1 MPASRSRLRGPALMA
16 VAAFT
21 LHQLRY
27 LLAPADAA
35 ERAEHAYIPFIAMLV
50 VLLFALAAG
59 QLALRLAVARED
71 GDGEAEPRP
80 FWVAWLT
87 SAVALVAIFAG
98 QELLEALL
106 SGGAPA
112 DPLAGGG
119 LWALPLAL
127 LLGFLVAVAL
137 RWAGTVVRAAVR
149 RARRRTRPGP
159 APRPVWRPKPPA
171 GSVLA
176 RYLAGR
182 GPPLPS

>member
-1 MPASRSRLRGPALMA
+1 MV

-35 ERAEHAYIPFIAMLV
+35 EQADHAYIPFIAMLV

-59 QLALRLAVARED
+59 QLALRVAVARDD
-71 GDGEAEPRP
+71 GAGEAEPRR

-87 SAVALVAIFAG
+87 SAVLLVGVFVG
-98 QELLEALL
+98 QELLEAVLA
-106 SGGAPA
+106 GGAPEN
-112 DPLAGGG
+112 PLAAGG

-127 LLGFLVAVAL
+127 VLGLLVAVLL
-137 RWAGTVVRAAVR
+137 RWAGAAVRAAVR
-149 RARRRTRPGP
+149 PVRRRHSRPG
-159 APRPVWRPKPPA
+159 AVLRPLWRPAAPA

-176 RYLAGR
+176 RNLAGR
-182 GPPLPS
+182 APPLSS